1 MSLLLDALKKAADDK
16 QRAAQSSSGK
26 VESVGAE
33 YSADVENTQRE
44 IHEEQ
49 SLKLEELQLDDE
61 LTLDKTVTTAR
72 DISVEDIPPARV
84 GGTAGHIQTDKMVVS
99 DEALSL
105 LIKNTNHHVRVAR
118 KILGISLLAVSLFVI
133 VAGGIYYYLDLQA
146 EIAIME
152 SSHRMAMS
160 SMRAKIN
167 KENVPEK
174 SEIIRQL
181 VSEADLSDK
190 VKYAKKHLSE
200 APKIRPDNS
209 KDSVN
214 APRKKVAASGFTIQ
228 KTKRADPIS
237 STLEAAWLAYD
248 SRQYSEAKDLY
259 SKVLS
264 IEENNRDALLGIGAI
279 ALLQG
284 DSDAVRYAYTSLLKQ
299 DPNDAIASAA
309 LSGLQSDKSSMNAD
323 VDYLLSM
330 LAKNPDAPQLHF
342 AIGNVYAKQEK
353 WKLAQQS
360 YFSAW
365 QADSENADYIF
376 NLAVSLDQMNKS
388 QQALT
393 FYRDSLLKSKDKQ
406 VSFSADAVKK
416 RITELSGL

>member
-1 MSLLLDALKKAADDK
+1 
-16 QRAAQSSSGK
+16 
-26 VESVGAE
+26 
-33 YSADVENTQRE
+33 
-44 IHEEQ
+44 
-49 SLKLEELQLDDE
+49 
-61 LTLDKTVTTAR
+61 
-72 DISVEDIPPARV
+72 
-84 GGTAGHIQTDKMVVS
+84 
-99 DEALSL
+99 
-105 LIKNTNHHVRVAR
+105 
-118 KILGISLLAVSLFVI
+118 
-133 VAGGIYYYLDLQA
+133 
-146 EIAIME
+146 
-152 SSHRMAMS
+152 
-160 SMRAKIN
+160 
-167 KENVPEK
+167 
-174 SEIIRQL
+174 
-181 VSEADLSDK
+181 
-190 VKYAKKHLSE
+190 
-200 APKIRPDNS
+200 
-209 KDSVN
+209 
-214 APRKKVAASGFTIQ
+214 
-228 KTKRADPIS
+228 
-237 STLEAAWLAYD
+237 LAYD